1 MKVLVVH
8 NSYWLPG
15 GEDVVVEAEARLM
28 AQNGNTVIRYQR
40 SNDELRGNGALGWL
54 AAGGAAV
61 WSRSSFQGVRKIL
74 REERP
79 DIAHFHNTFPLISPA
94 VYFACAELGVP
105 VVQSLHNYRLICPG
119 GQLLREAQIC
129 EDCVGKEIAW
139 RGVVHGCYRGS
150 KGASVAVA
158 SMLAVHRGLGT
169 WQQRVSMYIALSE
182 FARSKFIEG
191 GLPADRIAVKPNF
204 GQCKVEDKIEP
215 GNYVLYVGRLSHEKG
230 PHLLFEAWKNLKAL
244 VPLHI
249 VGDGPL
255 AQEMNEQLDDSFKER
270 IRMHGRCSAEQVAS
284 FMAGARCLVV
294 PSVWYE
300 CFPMSVVEAFSCGLP
315 VLASRI
321 GSLTEIVRDGVT
333 GLHFEAGNRDDLAAK
348 VEWAWT
354 HPQEMAEMG
363 RNARKE
369 FETEYNPQK
378 NYRMLMD
385 IYQRAVAANSETGP
399 VRVDSP
405 ASWENEDADTLV
417 GSISPVEAVRGGVSQ
432 GSGKRT

>member
-15 GEDVVVEAEARLM
+15 GEDVVVEAEVRLM
-28 AQNGNTVIRYQR
+28 AQNGDMVIRYQR
-40 SNDELRGNGALGWL
+40 SNNELRGNGALEWL
-54 AAGGAAV
+54 ATGGAAV

-94 VYFACAELGVP
+94 AYSACAELGVP

-119 GQLLREAQIC
+119 GQLLRDGQTC
-129 EDCVGKEIAW
+129 EDCVGKESAW
-139 RGVVHGCYRGS
+139 RGVVHGCYRS
-150 KGASVAVA
+150 SRGASAAVA
-158 SMLAVHRGLGT
+158 AMLAVHRGLGT

-204 GQCKVEDKIEP
+204 AQCNVEDKTEP
-215 GNYVLYVGRLSHEKG
+215 GNYLLYVGRLSHEKG
-230 PHLLFEAWKNLKAL
+230 PHLLFEAWRNLKAL
-244 VPLHI
+244 LPLHI

-255 AQEMNEQLDDSFKER
+255 AQEMNEQLNDSLKER
-270 IRMHGRCSAEQVAS
+270 IRMHGRCSPEQVAS
-284 FMAGARCLVV
+284 LMAGARCLLV
-294 PSVWYE
+294 PSLWYE
-300 CFPMSVVEAFSCGLP
+300 GFPMSVVEAFSCGLP

-321 GSLTEIVRDGVT
+321 GSLAEIVRDGVT

-354 HPQEMAEMG
+354 HPQQMAEMG

-369 FETEYNPQK
+369 FETKYSAQQ
-378 NYRMLMD
+378 NYAMLME
-385 IYQRAVAANSETGP
+385 IYERAMAMNAKTFPAHANSRAMEK
-399 VRVDSP
+399 SEE
-405 ASWENEDADTLV
+405 AHALV
-417 GSISPVEAVRGGVSQ
+417 GSTSQLGAVRSTVGK
-432 GSGKRT
+432 GSKGT